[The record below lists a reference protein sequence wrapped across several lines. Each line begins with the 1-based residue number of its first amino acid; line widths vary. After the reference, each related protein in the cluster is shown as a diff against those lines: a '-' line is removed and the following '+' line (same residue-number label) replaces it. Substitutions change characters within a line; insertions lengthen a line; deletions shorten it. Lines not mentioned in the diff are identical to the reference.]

1 MFKLFRS
8 IGSSIDLFNSAR
20 SGDCRRARKTIAS
33 GIKVDSTDSSGRT
46 PLCLACKYAR
56 LEMIRLFLDFGA
68 NINSR
73 DLEGRSPIF
82 HAIYSRSDQA
92 VQLLVDAGADLMT
105 EDNVGY
111 SPYRYAVSRTHI
123 QVLDLLR
130 VPDPAAKQG

>member
-1 MFKLFRS
+1 
-8 IGSSIDLFNSAR
+8 
-20 SGDCRRARKTIAS
+20 
-33 GIKVDSTDSSGRT
+33 
-46 PLCLACKYAR
+46 
-56 LEMIRLFLDFGA
+56 MIRLFLDFGA

-123 QVLDLLR
+123 QVLSLLR
-130 VPDPAAKQG
+130 VPEPAAKQG